1 MDIRDYI
8 RLALSEDVGDG
19 DHTSLSTIPPDAQK
33 RARLLVKE
41 NGIVAGVEVGD
52 RAGVTPEAL
61 LNAVV
66 VVVGYILGT
75 ALDTNSAK
83 G

>member
-1 MDIRDYI
+1 MDKF
-8 RLALSEDVGDG
+8 SEMLKSRKFWAAIVG
-19 DHTSLSTIPPDAQK
+19 
-33 RARLLVKE
+33 LLV
-41 NGIVAGVEVGD
+41 VFAGD
-52 RAGVTPEAL
+52 RAGIAPEAL

-75 ALDTNSAK
+75 ALESKTL

>member
-1 MDIRDYI
+1 MNKFIDMLKSRKFWAAI
-8 RLALSEDVGDG
+8 VG
-19 DHTSLSTIPPDAQK
+19 
-33 RARLLVKE
+33 LLV
-41 NGIVAGVEVGD
+41 VFVGD
-52 RAGVTPEAL
+52 RAGVQPEAL

-75 ALDTNSAK
+75 ALDSARV

>member
-1 MDIRDYI
+1 MDKI
-8 RLALSEDVGDG
+8 S
-19 DHTSLSTIPPDAQK
+19 SLLKSRKFWAAMIG
-33 RARLLVKE
+33 LV
-41 NGIVAGVEVGD
+41 VVFVGD

>member
-1 MDIRDYI
+1 MENKFSQMLKSRKFWAAI
-8 RLALSEDVGDG
+8 VG
-19 DHTSLSTIPPDAQK
+19 
-33 RARLLVKE
+33 LV
-41 NGIVAGVEVGD
+41 VVFLGD
-52 RAGVTPEAL
+52 RAGVQPEAL

-75 ALDTNSAK
+75 ALDTSAR

>member
-1 MDIRDYI
+1 MDKIAD
-8 RLALSEDVGDG
+8 
-19 DHTSLSTIPPDAQK
+19 
-33 RARLLVKE
+33 LLKSRKFWAAMIGLV
-41 NGIVAGVEVGD
+41 VVFVGD

>member
-1 MDIRDYI
+1 MDK
-8 RLALSEDVGDG
+8 L
-19 DHTSLSTIPPDAQK
+19 T
-33 RARLLVKE
+33 LLLKSRKFWAAIIGLV
-41 NGIVAGVEVGD
+41 VVFVGD
-52 RAGVTPEAL
+52 RAGVSPEAL

-75 ALDTNSAK
+75 ALDASAK

>member
-1 MDIRDYI
+1 MDKI
-8 RLALSEDVGDG
+8 SG
-19 DHTSLSTIPPDAQK
+19 
-33 RARLLVKE
+33 LLKSRKFWAAVI
-41 NGIVAGVEVGD
+41 GLVVVFVGD

>member
-1 MDIRDYI
+1 MNKF
-8 RLALSEDVGDG
+8 EG
-19 DHTSLSTIPPDAQK
+19 
-33 RARLLVKE
+33 LLKSRKFWAAMIGLV
-41 NGIVAGVEVGD
+41 VVFVGD

>member
-1 MDIRDYI
+1 MDK
-8 RLALSEDVGDG
+8 LAQLFKSRKFYAALVG
-19 DHTSLSTIPPDAQK
+19 L
-33 RARLLVKE
+33 
-41 NGIVAGVEVGD
+41 IVVFVGD

-66 VVVGYILGT
+66 VLVGYIVGT
-75 ALDTNSAK
+75 AIDQNSAK

>member
-1 MDIRDYI
+1 MDKI
-8 RLALSEDVGDG
+8 SE
-19 DHTSLSTIPPDAQK
+19 
-33 RARLLVKE
+33 LLKSRKFWAAIIGLV
-41 NGIVAGVEVGD
+41 VVFVGD

>member
-1 MDIRDYI
+1 MDKF
-8 RLALSEDVGDG
+8 SG
-19 DHTSLSTIPPDAQK
+19 
-33 RARLLVKE
+33 LLKSRKFWAAVI
-41 NGIVAGVEVGD
+41 GLVVVFVGD

>member
-1 MDIRDYI
+1 M
-8 RLALSEDVGDG
+8 
-19 DHTSLSTIPPDAQK
+19 
-33 RARLLVKE
+33 E
-41 NGIVAGVEVGD
+41 NKFVSMLKSRKFWAAIIGLIVVFVGD
-52 RAGVTPEAL
+52 RAGVQPEAL

-75 ALDTNSAK
+75 ALDTSAR

>member
-1 MDIRDYI
+1 MDKISD
-8 RLALSEDVGDG
+8 
-19 DHTSLSTIPPDAQK
+19 
-33 RARLLVKE
+33 LLKSRKFWAAVI
-41 NGIVAGVEVGD
+41 GLVVVFVGD